1 GQPDVVKAQL
11 LDDAV
16 RQWARSERL
25 PVDADRFGRFL
36 QLYYRHV
43 DLEELKERLPEQ
55 LVRHALAHWEL
66 GAQRP
71 QGRAKVRV
79 RSPEDPGDTGRSI
92 VEIVTDDAPFL
103 VSSVT
108 MRLAE
113 RGISVRL
120 IIHPQLRVERDTL
133 GNLVEVDPDDYTL
146 RPLDESWIHLEID
159 RQDSE
164 IARKELTEDLD
175 NVLTDV
181 RVVDEDRARMRHTAL
196 RLADQVTE
204 SAATLVSGGV
214 AEAEITESA
223 EFLRW

>member
-1 GQPDVVKAQL
+1 VSVGGAVMTFLQSPSHEFARGYAAPRAPRPVTPTAHEGVRSQMSGQPDVVKAQL

-103 VSSVT
+103 VSWVA

-146 RPLDESWIHLEID
+146 PPLDESWIHLEID

-164 IARKELTEDLD
+164 I
-175 NVLTDV
+175 
-181 RVVDEDRARMRHTAL
+181 
-196 RLADQVTE
+196 
-204 SAATLVSGGV
+204 
-214 AEAEITESA
+214 
-223 EFLRW
+223 